1 MTVSDIVDGIIQ
13 KKNAI
18 GMTNQ
23 QLSDASG
30 VPKATVDRVLR
41 RDTPNPSLQ
50 TVLDLSAAVGY
61 SFSNHPE
68 QPSPIPDDSKIRDPM
83 TLHMI
88 NYYERQAQAYEER
101 IKRVTSHFNM
111 LLAEKN
117 RWIQTLATIIGI
129 MIVAFVS
136 FLLMDIATPELGWFP
151 HDASA
156 IAICIAVI
164 AIISLI
170 AGAVLLRKKVKE

>member
-1 MTVSDIVDGIIQ
+1 MTTPEILDGIFQ
-13 KKNAI
+13 KQREI

-23 QLSDASG
+23 QFSDASG
-30 VPKATVDRVLR
+30 VPKASIERIKR
-41 RDTPNPSLQ
+41 GDTANPTMDTILA
-50 TVLDLSAAVGY
+50 LSAAVGY

-68 QPSPIPDDSKIRDPM
+68 QPSPIPDESKIRDPM

-117 RWIQTLATIIGI
+117 RWIQTLSTMIGI
-129 MIVAFVS
+129 LIVGFIS
-136 FLLMDIATPELGWFP
+136 LLLMDIATPELGWFP
-151 HDASA
+151 HDANA
-156 IAICIAVI
+156 ITICI
-164 AIISLI
+164 AIISVIGLI
-170 AGAVLLRKKVKE
+170 GGMFLLRKKVKE

>member
-1 MTVSDIVDGIIQ
+1 MTVTDFVDGIILQ
-13 KKNAI
+13 KNAI

-30 VPKATVDRVLR
+30 VPKTTIDRILR
-41 RDTPNPSLQ
+41 HDTPNPTMQ
-50 TVLDLSAAVGY
+50 TVLDLAAAVGF

-68 QPSPIPDDSKIRDPM
+68 QPSPVPEDSKVKDPM

-88 NYYERQAQAYEER
+88 SYYERQAVAYEER

-117 RWIQTLATIIGI
+117 RWIRFSMALNIILIVFLVGVLILDLLIPGI
-129 MIVAFVS
+129 
-136 FLLMDIATPELGWFP
+136 GWMK
-151 HDASA
+151 S
-156 IAICIAVI
+156 IT
-164 AIISLI
+164 
-170 AGAVLLRKKVKE
+170 G

>member
-1 MTVSDIVDGIIQ
+1 MTVSDIVDGIIE

-30 VPKATVDRVLR
+30 IPKATVDRVLR
-41 RDTPNPSLQ
+41 RDTQNPGLQ
-50 TVLDLSAAVGY
+50 TVLDLAAAVGY

-68 QPSPIPDDSKIRDPM
+68 LPSPIPDESKIRDPM

-151 HDASA
+151 HDANA
-156 IAICIAVI
+156 IAICIAII
-164 AIISLI
+164 AILGLVG
-170 AGAVLLRKKVKE
+170 GAILLRKKVKE

>member
-1 MTVSDIVDGIIQ
+1 
-13 KKNAI
+13 
-18 GMTNQ
+18 
-23 QLSDASG
+23 
-30 VPKATVDRVLR
+30 
-41 RDTPNPSLQ
+41 
-50 TVLDLSAAVGY
+50 
-61 SFSNHPE
+61 
-68 QPSPIPDDSKIRDPM
+68 M

-156 IAICIAVI
+156 IVICIAVI